1 MLDLYLKF
9 RLVVEV
15 ISYGI
20 GLVMALL
27 MLAYWFM
34 DKKR

>member
-27 MLAYWFM
+27 MLVYWFM
-34 DKKR
+34 DKRR